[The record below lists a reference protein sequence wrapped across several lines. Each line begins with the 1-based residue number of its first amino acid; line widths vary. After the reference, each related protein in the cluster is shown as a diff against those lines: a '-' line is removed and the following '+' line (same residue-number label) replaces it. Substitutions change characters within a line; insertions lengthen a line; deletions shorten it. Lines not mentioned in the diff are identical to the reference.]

1 MFRVVNVGQWV
12 EITEAD
18 FAFNEKTDHQIWH
31 LARAFEHN
39 LRSGIGEDLNEPF
52 FKKFKYLGG
61 MLKLWIDQR
70 INDCCVS

>member
-1 MFRVVNVGQWV
+1 MGQWV

-18 FAFNEKTDHQIWH
+18 FAFNEITDHQIWH

-39 LRSGIGEDLNEPF
+39 LRPGIGEDFNEPF

-61 MLKLWIDQR
+61 GDVETL
-70 INDCCVS
+70 N